1 MPDSVQVDR
10 CAKLLRGLNTMLA
23 ADGVATFLSD
33 DEGEAHDDGATPCTS
48 TDVPHD
54 DGATPCTRTDVPP
67 PFFGLR
73 KHELAAKG
81 TAHRC
86 RIEFVPKQMLQ

>member
-1 MPDSVQVDR
+1 MPGSVQVDR

-54 DGATPCTRTDVPP
+54 DGAVPR
-67 PFFGLR
+67 PFFGLG

-86 RIEFVPKQMLQ
+86 HIEFVPK